1 MEPGIHDINSNPE
14 ILLSFA
20 NSEAFF
26 CVVAVPAIIVSLSSR
41 EIFEKLL
48 PNLIIVPWYVLS
60 SNNTF
65 EPLPKTNILPLDA

>member
-20 NSEAFF
+20 NSETFF
-26 CVVAVPAIIVSLSSR
+26 CDAAVPATTISLSR
-41 EIFEKLL
+41 RVMFEKLL
-48 PNLIIVPWYVLS
+48 PNLTTVPWYVLS

-65 EPLPKTNILPLDA
+65 DPFPKTNILPLDA